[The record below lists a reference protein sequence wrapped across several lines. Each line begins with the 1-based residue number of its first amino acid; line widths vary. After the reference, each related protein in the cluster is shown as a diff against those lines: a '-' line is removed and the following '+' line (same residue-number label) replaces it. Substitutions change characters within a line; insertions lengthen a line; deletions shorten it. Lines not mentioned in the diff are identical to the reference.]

1 MSMFTRRFILGAIG
15 CFVCPVICGCMTDS
29 SARMSAPPTIG
40 AVALTTTPA
49 ASNRVCVRVATPP
62 DLEAILFTRPG
73 SSDHFP
79 VCTLKLYNK
88 ASEPVIVGYTP
99 NCVTIHCGSYEQQG
113 PGVTFVH
120 RREILEPQNAL
131 ELEIPAGNW
140 TMNDAGE
147 RQLMLPTT
155 LPAGTYQTWAVFKV
169 EGDTPTEI
177 TSKRAVFVPP

>member
-1 MSMFTRRFILGAIG
+1 MAVGCAAPHDTTVGASPLIA
-15 CFVCPVICGCMTDS
+15 VHSLMNLPAT
-29 SARMSAPPTIG
+29 APG
-40 AVALTTTPA
+40 TT
-49 ASNRVCVRVATPP
+49 RVCVRVATAADIEP
-62 DLEAILFTRPG
+62 ILFTRPG

-79 VCTLKLYNK
+79 ICTLKLYNK

-155 LPAGTYQTWAVFKV
+155 LPAGTYQTWATFKV
-169 EGDTPTEI
+169 EGDAPAEI
-177 TSKRAVFVPP
+177 VTRRALFIPP